1 MIFNPLHSHTCDSVW
16 PEWHRLKILPLPRF
30 SSTFTIFVDV
40 YGDAPN
46 LGRVLEHTECELL
59 NPSRCMT
66 RASVYDNCSIV
77 K

>member
-1 MIFNPLHSHTCDSVW
+1 MAQV
-16 PEWHRLKILPLPRF
+16 KICQLPRF

-59 NPSRCMT
+59 KPSSSMT
-66 RASVYDNCSIV
+66 RASVFDDCSIV
-77 K
+77 KK